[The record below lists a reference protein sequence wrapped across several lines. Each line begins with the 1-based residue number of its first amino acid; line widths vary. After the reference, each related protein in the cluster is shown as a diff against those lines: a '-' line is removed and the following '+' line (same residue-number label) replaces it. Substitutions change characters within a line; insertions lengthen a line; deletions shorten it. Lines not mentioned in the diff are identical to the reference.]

1 MVIKKENLGTI
12 LEFNGTSFLLDPK
25 EFRAKENYTIIS
37 SKLIKEKNFDKIF
50 AFPGEYNVGN
60 VFIYS
65 FLNENDSLSHLFETE
80 EGFLLFTNSY
90 ISEENIKKI
99 KEITQK
105 IEALCF
111 FEKFK
116 FEDIF
121 KKFNS
126 DVLITKIPIN
136 LSNFSKNKGKSFK
149 INLKRSEK
157 QIYIL
162 E

>member
-1 MVIKKENLGTI
+1 MNIKKENIGTI
-12 LEFNGTSFLLDPK
+12 LEFNSTSFLLDPK
-25 EFRAKENYTIIS
+25 DLKAKENYTIIF

-50 AFPGEYNVGN
+50 ASPGEYNVGK

-65 FLNENDSLSHLFETE
+65 FLNEKDNLTYLFETE
-80 EGFLLFTNSY
+80 EGFLLFSNSLV
-90 ISEENIKKI
+90 SEENVKKI

-111 FEKFK
+111 LEKFN
-116 FEDIF
+116 FDEIL
-121 KKFNS
+121 KKFNI
-126 DVLITKIPIN
+126 DVLVTSLN
-136 LSNFSKNKGKSFK
+136 LNLPNFSKNKGKSFK

-162 E
+162 D